1 MKVFTI
7 VLVLFLSSCAINR
20 NDKQDFEIQK
30 NRSNIVEQKQKLE
43 SVIENLDETY
53 RDLETKYRYLETKG
67 RESTKDTATI
77 LKLMADT
84 KSNIVL
90 IEEKISKIE
99 AGQEI
104 DTNSVRELIMLENQ
118 RVLIIS
124 DYLIESE
131 KIDAEVERRMEEI
144 EDYYKPKIQIMRNK
158 IGG

>member
-1 MKVFTI
+1 MFW
-7 VLVLFLSSCAINR
+7 VLFLSSCAINR

-144 EDYYKPKIQIMRNK
+144 EDYYKT
-158 IGG
+158 